1 MESFVALTRFQAGRP
16 RFKGEERQREL
27 VWRQMVVCFPWQQQ
41 RGESLVSASPPVD
54 RWSTA
59 RRWAAPS
66 SQEPELP
73 ARLREETGGL
83 WGSYRPG
90 RAPLRATHPDTLQ
103 RYRLVSCW
111 GLSGLEAAARACL
124 AQSES
129 KFKHGEERSGSS
141 EAAEPMT
148 YRGNFV
154 DSRDTT
160 TNSNHDP
167 TTLPPCKTSW
177 KLTANFR

>member
-90 RAPLRATHPDTLQ
+90 RSPLRATHPDTLQ

-129 KFKHGEERSGSS
+129 KFNMGKSEVAHQRQQNQWLTEGTLWIRETRLPIQTTIPQHCPPAKHHES
-141 EAAEPMT
+141 
-148 YRGNFV
+148 
-154 DSRDTT
+154 
-160 TNSNHDP
+160 
-167 TTLPPCKTSW
+167 
-177 KLTANFR
+177 